1 MSAVGKSSVISELIK
16 LRHRAIDLDTDEWSK
31 LAPDDSAYADP
42 TTPAPMDWRW
52 REPEVQALLS
62 ATDDD
67 KSFVAG
73 SCTYQSRF
81 YPLLDHVVLLTIP
94 AAVAFATAMQSGS
107 VVEGSVTGCP
117 SERLMTRMPYFARF
131 SMTHSIP
138 AMTSLVHPVPVAL
151 RTRTFTSRTSGAM
164 PPRYDEVTY
173 FEAVLLPAMMPEIC
187 VPCP

>member
-1 MSAVGKSSVISELIK
+1 MMSPRTVGGDASDDNDASTVRTLITGMSAVGKSSVISELIK

-52 REPEVQALLS
+52 REPEVHALLS

-67 KSFVAG
+67 MLFVAG

-94 AAVAFATAMQSGS
+94 AAVAIDRLANRTTNAYGKDPAELRRELQLRT
-107 VVEGSVTGCP
+107 VVEPLLRGSACL
-117 SERLMTRMPYFARF
+117 E
-131 SMTHSIP
+131 ID
-138 AMTSLVHPVPVAL
+138 TSRQPVADVI
-151 RTRTFTSRTSGAM
+151 AM
-164 PPRYDEVTY
+164 IMKHVVDGH
-173 FEAVLLPAMMPEIC
+173 
-187 VPCP
+187 